1 MNFQSGAMLPAEQ
14 LVTKA
19 LEAAPENPR
28 ILAIAG
34 RIFTAKQDYPKAI
47 GLYEKSASIT
57 PNHEA
62 LAGLVDLYQLTGET
76 EKARQQFERVL
87 AYHKAHSHDGHVH
100 SHGEGNAQLA
110 RFMADH
116 DREPELALK
125 EARAAYQTYKNVGT
139 TDTLAW
145 CLLKAGKPEEAQ
157 KMIRRAM
164 KWKTPDAE
172 IHFHAGMIELALKQ
186 PEAARKCFN
195 RALSLNPAFHPVR
208 AKQAAEGMAKAQ

>member
-1 MNFQSGAMLPAEQ
+1 MLPAEQ

-47 GLYEKSASIT
+47 GLYENSAAIT

-62 LAGLVDLYQLTGET
+62 LAGLVDLYQLTGEP
-76 EKARQQFERVL
+76 EKAKQQAERVL
-87 AYHKAHSHDGHVH
+87 DFHKAHTHDGHVH

-125 EARAAYQTYKNVGT
+125 EARAAYQTYKNVST

-145 CLLKAGKPEEAQ
+145 CLLKADKPEEAQ
-157 KMIRRAM
+157 TMIRRAM
-164 KWKTPDAE
+164 KRKTTDAE
-172 IHFHAGMIELALKQ
+172 LHFHAGMIELALKQ

-195 RALSLNPAFHPVR
+195 RALSMNPNFHPVR
-208 AKQAAEGMAKAQ
+208 AKQAAEGMAK